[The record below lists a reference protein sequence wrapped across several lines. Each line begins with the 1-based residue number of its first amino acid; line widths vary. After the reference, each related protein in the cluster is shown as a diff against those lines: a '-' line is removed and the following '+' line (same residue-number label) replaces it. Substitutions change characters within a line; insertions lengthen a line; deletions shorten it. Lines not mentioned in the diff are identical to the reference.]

1 MFINNFSLS
10 VKTEGRGTYE
20 ITDKLQSLAGRAA
33 VNQGLMSV
41 FIHHT
46 SASLIVCENADP
58 SVRQDLER
66 FMARTAPDG
75 DPAWTHDA
83 EGPDDMPAH
92 IRSILTQPSL
102 TIPMSGG
109 RALLGTWQGVYVWEH
124 RTGPHERRV
133 TVTVFGD
140 PPV

>member
-1 MFINNFSLS
+1 MLINNYSLS
-10 VKTEGRGTYE
+10 VKTQGRGTYE
-20 ITDKLQSLAGRAA
+20 ITDKLQSLARRAA
-33 VNQGLMSV
+33 VNNGLMSV

-46 SASLIVCENADP
+46 SASLIICENADP

-66 FMARTAPDG
+66 FMARMAPDG

-124 RTGPHERRV
+124 RTGAHERRV